1 MWTDTTREKHARS
14 GLRYSSDL
22 TDAEWGILE
31 PELPAPSR
39 LGRPRKWSPREIMN
53 AILYLLRG
61 GLPWRMA
68 PKDFPP
74 VSTVQHY
81 FHAWRDAG
89 VWDRINHLLD
99 TSINPMISGFEAGAV
114 AFREAERSIETR

>member
-1 MWTDTTREKHARS
+1 
-14 GLRYSSDL
+14 
-22 TDAEWGILE
+22 
-31 PELPAPSR
+31 
-39 LGRPRKWSPREIMN
+39 
-53 AILYLLRG
+53 
-61 GLPWRMA
+61 MA

-74 VSTVQHY
+74 MSTVQHY